1 MNGWENFLVA
11 EVGASAALLGLL
23 FVSVSINL
31 SKILSHPSLPGR
43 AFGALLMML
52 VVLITATLLLTP
64 GQPMT
69 LIGAEVTLIG
79 LAAWTVNGRIDM
91 TTFKNTRPEYR
102 RRAVAMIVLDQVALI
117 LYVVCGVV
125 ILSAG
130 KVGLYVLVAAII
142 ASFIKVMLDAWVL
155 LVEINR

>member
-31 SKILSHPSLPGR
+31 RMILSHPPLPGR

-52 VVLITATLLLTP
+52 IVLITASLLLIP

-69 LIGAEVTLIG
+69 LIGAEVTVVG
-79 LAAWTVNGRIDM
+79 LVAWAVNSRIDV
-91 TTFKNTRPEYR
+91 TSFKNARPEYR
-102 RRAVAMIVLDQVALI
+102 RRAAGMIALNQVALI

-130 KVGLYVLVAAII
+130 KVGLYFLAAAVIV
-142 ASFIKVMLDAWVL
+142 SFIKVMLDAWVL